1 MGRIVLVLVSVIFF
15 SLRSSG
21 QLAPVLGTTEDFVL
35 FTAAGDFTNTGVTA
49 INGDIGTNAGT
60 YDGGFSTVTQ
70 IGTRY
75 NPGTVTATAAADV
88 LTAYDD
94 FNKNACSSTLTGQTL
109 GNGQTMMPGQY
120 CYGDATSLEGTLILD
135 GNADPSSI
143 FIFKFNGAF
152 SPGNFS
158 RIRLIN
164 GAAWSNVYW
173 RVTGAFNL
181 GSDSFFAG
189 TVVASGAIN
198 LLDRSTL
205 QGRAL
210 STAGAVNLHGNILT
224 LASSPLPV
232 TLTAFTV
239 RKAEVK
245 TVVIEWETTRETNSD
260 YFQLERSIF
269 GKKWEVLAIINA
281 KGESNSLVPY
291 SYTDIKPLQGKSLYR
306 LKMTDR
312 DASFSYSRIRSVEIE
327 GSQAATGFPNPTDD
341 KLTIM
346 VDGVTQI
353 ERIQLSNMQGSY
365 VYDQTTQPLANISPV
380 VDMKN
385 FPAGQ
390 YIIKITRPG
399 GDVGYLKVVKR

>member
-1 MGRIVLVLVSVIFF
+1 MGRIVLVLVWVILF

-21 QLAPVLGTTEDFVL
+21 QIAPVLGTTEDFVL

-49 INGDIGTNAGT
+49 INGDIGTNSGT

-120 CYGDATSLEGTLILD
+120 CYGDATSLEGTLTLD

-210 STAGAVNLHGNILT
+210 STTGAVNLHGNTLT

-232 TLTAFTV
+232 TLSAFRLRKTERETV
-239 RKAEVK
+239 AV
-245 TVVIEWETTRETNSD
+245 EWETTTETNSE
-260 YFQLERSIF
+260 YFQIERSVSART
-269 GKKWEVLAIINA
+269 WETLALINA
-281 KGESNSLVPY
+281 KGESSSSLLY
-291 SYTDIKPLQGKSLYR
+291 SYTDIKPLRGTSLYR

-312 DASFSYSRIRSVEIE
+312 DGSFTYSRIRSIEIE
-327 GSQAATGFPNPTDD
+327 RSQAATGYPNPTDD

-346 VDGVTQI
+346 VDAPNQI
-353 ERIQLSNMQGSY
+353 ERIQLSNMQGRY
-365 VYDQTTQPLANISPV
+365 VYDQATKPRTNTSPV
-380 VDMKN
+380 VDMKS

-390 YIIKITRPG
+390 YIIKITQPG
-399 GDVGYLKVVKR
+399 GDIAYLKVVKR